1 MSECIK
7 NCKLCNRFVISQ
19 AVTFADGVLTVN
31 LPAGNYGN
39 GCKYCIVIA
48 QAIPD
53 DVTIISTVV
62 FTIGDDTTTTYPFVN
77 CDCTPIYASQI
88 RTRRLYPTRVNT
100 AIGTGV
106 FKYIGNCK
114 LPCPAGTVATSLPV
128 PTTTPV
134 TPGA

>member
-1 MSECIK
+1 MSECIR
-7 NCKLCNRFVISQ
+7 NCKLCDRFVISQ
-19 AVTFADGVLTVN
+19 AVTFADGTLTVN

-53 DVTIISTVV
+53 TVTITTPVV
-62 FTIGDDTTTTYPFVN
+62 FTIGTDTTTYPFLN

-88 RTRRLYPTRVNT
+88 RTRRLYNTRVNT
-100 AIGTGV
+100 AVGTGA
-106 FKYIGNCK
+106 FKYIGTCK
-114 LPCPAGTVATSLPV
+114 LPCPAGTVATSLPI
-128 PTTTPV
+128 PTTSA

>member
-1 MSECIK
+1 MECIK
-7 NCKLCNRFVISQ
+7 NCRLCNKFILSQ
-19 AVTFADGVLTVN
+19 SVTFTEGTLIVN
-31 LPAGNYGN
+31 LPAGSYKNC
-39 GCKYCIVIA
+39 CKYCIVIA
-48 QAIPD
+48 QTIPTTA
-53 DVTIISTVV
+53 TINSPVV

-100 AIGTGV
+100 AIGTGA